1 MSRLARYF
9 LFFATLFFL
18 GVAQASVLDVHLLPA
33 GQLAL
38 AGHFDLLEDPT
49 RSLPLEGVLRPETQ
63 ARFREGQAADE
74 ALQLG
79 YTRSAWWLRL
89 TLKNAGDAPVSRMIE
104 LANSR
109 LTRVSFHAPGGDG
122 QYTAVDT
129 GSLLPFASRPY
140 PNRYFVFPVTLP
152 PRTEAVYFF
161 RVESSSALL
170 LPAKLW
176 EPDAFRS
183 HERADYIAQAWYVGM
198 AMAMAIFNLLLYF
211 ALRDALYLQ
220 YVALISVIAC
230 TILSHNGIVKEFIPL
245 DSPWWSQSSAS
256 MGYALSIALLM
267 LFMRHMLRIQAVLPR
282 IDSLLQLLMWLN
294 LIPIPAALFL
304 AHQFAIY
311 PIQFISLGTM
321 VVAISIGFYLSFRRQ
336 RSAYFFSIAY
346 LVLFAVAALH
356 LLTALGTVPLLLD
369 VGWSYQVGSA
379 AEMLLLAFA
388 LADRFNQLR
397 LDKEKA
403 QHDVT
408 VAQAQLVESLKIS
421 ERTLEQRVAQR
432 AAELRQFIDMLGHEL
447 KTPMSVIRLCLG
459 MENPAPAMKQ
469 HAQQSVQD
477 IDAIIERC
485 VQADRLDHGEP
496 PLRRQP
502 CQIEDMIN
510 TLITAASAT
519 DRLELS
525 CDVAGAV
532 DTDAQL
538 LHLVLSNLID
548 NALKYA
554 APEHPVRIGVRDGQT
569 SAGPGISL
577 QIANVPG
584 SAGMPDATR
593 VFDKYYRSPGAHGK
607 SGSGLGLYLVQ
618 RIVML
623 LGGTI
628 HYRPTAN
635 EVVFELWIPR

>member
-1 MSRLARYF
+1 MAK
-9 LFFATLFFL
+9 AA
-18 GVAQASVLDVHLLPA
+18 VVDVHTLPA
-33 GQLAL
+33 GQLSL
-38 AGHFDLLEDPT
+38 PGYFDLLEDADC
-49 RSLPLEGVLRPETQ
+49 SLDLDDVLRAETQ
-63 ARFREGQAADE
+63 ARFRGGDVPAE

-89 TLKNAGDAPVSRMIE
+89 TLKNAGDEPVSRVIE

-109 LTRVSFHAPGGDG
+109 LTRIRFYRPEADGGHAVV
-122 QYTAVDT
+122 TT
-129 GSLLPFASRPY
+129 GSLAPFASRPY

-161 RVESSSALL
+161 RIESSSALL
-170 LPAKLW
+170 LPATLW
-176 EPDAFRS
+176 EPDAFRA
-183 HERADYIAQAWYVGM
+183 HERADYVAQAWYVGM
-198 AMAMAIFNLLLYF
+198 AMAMALFNLLLYF
-211 ALRDALYLQ
+211 ALRDVLYLL
-220 YVALISVIAC
+220 YVALISTIAF
-230 TILSHNGIVKEFIPL
+230 TILSHNGIVKEFIPF

-267 LFMRHMLRIQAVLPR
+267 LFMRHMLRIKAVLPG
-282 IDSLLQLLMWLN
+282 IDRLLQVLMWLN
-294 LIPIPAALFL
+294 LLPIPAALLL

-311 PIQFISLGTM
+311 PIQFISLATM
-321 VVAISIGFYLSFRRQ
+321 VVAIGTGVYLSYRRQ

-346 LVLFAVAALH
+346 LLLFAVAALH
-356 LLTALGTVPLLLD
+356 LLTALGALPLLLD

-403 QHDVT
+403 QYDVA
-408 VAQAQLVESLKIS
+408 VAQARLVETLRTS
-421 ERTLEQRVAQR
+421 EQTLERRVAQR

-459 MENPAPAMKQ
+459 MENPAPAAKQ
-469 HAQQSVQD
+469 HAQQCVQD

-502 CQIEDMIN
+502 CRIDVMLDALISAGSGAERIVLTGEVAEPIE
-510 TLITAASAT
+510 
-519 DRLELS
+519 
-525 CDVAGAV
+525 
-532 DTDAQL
+532 TDAQL

-554 APEHPVRIGVRDGQT
+554 APEDPIQIGLQEIRT
-569 SAGPGISL
+569 PAGSGISL
-577 QIANVPG
+577 RIANVPG
-584 SAGMPDATR
+584 SAGMPDAGQ
-593 VFDKYYRSPGAHGK
+593 VFEKYYRSPGAHGK

-618 RIVML
+618 RIVTL

-628 HYRPTAN
+628 DYRPTAS
-635 EVVFELWIPR
+635 EVIFELWIPH